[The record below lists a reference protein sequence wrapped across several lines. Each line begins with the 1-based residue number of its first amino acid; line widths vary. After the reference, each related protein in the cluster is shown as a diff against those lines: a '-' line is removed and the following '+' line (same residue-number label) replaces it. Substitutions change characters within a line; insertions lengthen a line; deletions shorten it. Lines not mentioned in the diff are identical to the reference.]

1 MDRKKSEKK
10 GDMQELE
17 CTKIGM
23 ESEEMKMYTVIVAD
37 DEEELRRALIRR
49 VDWESIGF
57 SVVGEA
63 ENGAEALEL
72 VEKYEPDLLLTDIRM
87 PFISGIELARQ
98 VREVQPAM
106 QIVFLSGYDDF
117 TYAQQAIQ
125 YNIIS
130 YLLKPISAAELTE
143 ELKKIREKID
153 EKYHQ
158 FVDDGGELGK
168 LEIQNMVM
176 PWLLDGFQGEAGEDR
191 NRKLMKEAV
200 SAGLLKADTGEL
212 KFIVIVTGM
221 VDFDGKIRTTKNMV
235 HAVDSILMKYVK
247 HVSFYSEGRIIS
259 LLIASQAGF
268 DKYLH
273 IAVGEIAQSVKRIM
287 NFSCLIGVSRPAPGL
302 SDVHEAYMEAMNA
315 IQYSKRNRTE
325 VSFISDIE
333 RGQDVDLERI
343 EGYISELENLLRGGG
358 RQELE
363 EFLNRIFDRIE
374 KENMAVSALYFM
386 MVQLVSAVFRIVYSV
401 VEKDAVTELQG
412 SAPLLTGDA
421 MENFALMHSRYIAFC
436 LKARDLI
443 SEQRKKSS
451 TVLCDKA
458 LGIIESQYMNQD
470 ISLVSVSNEIS
481 VSPNYLSALIRK
493 STGKT
498 FIDLLT
504 QKRIETAK
512 DLLLCTNM
520 KIKDISEK
528 CGYND
533 QHYFSYCFKKYIGLS
548 PNAYKQNMEDKG

>member
-1 MDRKKSEKK
+1 
-10 GDMQELE
+10 
-17 CTKIGM
+17 
-23 ESEEMKMYTVIVAD
+23 MYTVIVAD

-57 SVVGEA
+57 SVVAEA

-98 VREVQPAM
+98 VREVRPAM
-106 QIVFLSGYDDF
+106 QIAFLSGYDDF
-117 TYAQQAIQ
+117 SYAQQAIQ

-143 ELKKIREKID
+143 ELKKIKEKID

-158 FVDDGGELGK
+158 FVVDEGERGK
-168 LEIQNMVM
+168 LEIQNMIM
-176 PWLLDGFQGEAGEDR
+176 PWLLDGFQGEAGADKNQR
-191 NRKLMKEAV
+191 LLQEAV
-200 SAGLLKADTGEL
+200 SGGLLKEVSSDF
-212 KFIVIVTGM
+212 KYIVIVTSII
-221 VDFDGKIRTTKNMV
+221 DSDGKNHTTKGIV
-235 HAVDSILMKYVK
+235 HAVDSILKKYVRY
-247 HVSFYSEGRIIS
+247 VSFYSEGRVIS

-273 IAVGEIAQSVKRIM
+273 IAVGEITQSVKRIM
-287 NFSCLIGVSRPAPGL
+287 NFSCLIGISRPAAGI
-302 SDVHEAYMEAMNA
+302 SGVHEAYIEAMNA

-333 RGQDVDLERI
+333 RGEDVDLEKI
-343 EGYISELENLLRGGG
+343 EHYISEMENLLRGGS

-363 EFLNRIFDRIE
+363 EFLNRVFDQIE
-374 KENMAVSALYFM
+374 KKNIAVTALYFM
-386 MVQLVSAVFRIVYSV
+386 MMQLVSAVLRIAYSV
-401 VEKDAVTELQG
+401 VEKEAVNDLQNN
-412 SAPLLTGDA
+412 APLLAKDA
-421 MENFALMHSRYIAFC
+421 MENVDRIRSWYIAFC
-436 LKARDLI
+436 LRAKDLI
-443 SEQRKKSS
+443 AEQRKKSS
-451 TVLCDKA
+451 TVLCDRA
-458 LGIIESQYMNQD
+458 LGIIEAQYMNPD
-470 ISLVSVSNEIS
+470 ISLVSVSNEIA
-481 VSPNYLSALIRK
+481 VSPNYLSALIKK

-504 QKRIETAK
+504 QKRIEAAK

-520 KIKDISEK
+520 KIKEIAEK

-533 QHYFSYCFKKYIGLS
+533 QHYFSYCFKKYIGSS
-548 PNAYKQNMEDKG
+548 PNACRQNMEDKG

>member
-1 MDRKKSEKK
+1 
-10 GDMQELE
+10 
-17 CTKIGM
+17 
-23 ESEEMKMYTVIVAD
+23 MYTVIVAD

-57 SVVGEA
+57 SVAGEA

-98 VREVQPAM
+98 VREICPAT
-106 QIVFLSGYDDF
+106 QIAFLSGFDDF
-117 TYAQQAIQ
+117 AYAQQAIQ

-143 ELKKIREKID
+143 ELKKIKAKID
-153 EKYHQ
+153 EKYYQ
-158 FVDDGGELGK
+158 FVVDDGELGK

-176 PWLLDGFQGEAGEDR
+176 PWLLDGFQGETGEDR
-191 NRKLMKEAV
+191 NKQLMEEAV
-200 SAGLLKADTGEL
+200 SSGLLKEDTGEY
-212 KFIVIVTGM
+212 KFIVIVTCM
-221 VDFDGKIRTTKNMV
+221 MDSDGKNSTTKNMM

-247 HVSFYSEGRIIS
+247 YVSVYSEGRIIS

-273 IAVGEIAQSVKRIM
+273 IAVSEIAQSVKRIM
-287 NFSCLIGVSRPAPGL
+287 NFSCLIGVSRPMAGL
-302 SDVHEAYMEAMNA
+302 SGAHEAYMEAMNA
-315 IQYSKRNRTE
+315 IQYSRKNRMDI
-325 VSFISDIE
+325 SFISDIE
-333 RGQDVDLERI
+333 RGEDVDLERI
-343 EGYISELENLLRGGG
+343 EGYIIELENLLRGGG

-363 EFLNRIFDRIE
+363 DFLNRIFDRIE
-374 KENMAVSALYFM
+374 KENIAVAARYFM
-386 MVQLVSAVFRIVYSV
+386 MVQLVSAVFRIIYSV
-401 VEKDAVTELQG
+401 LEKDAVTELQG
-412 SAPLLTGDA
+412 SAPLLVWDS
-421 MENFALMHSRYIAFC
+421 MENLALIRSRYVAFC
-436 LKARDLI
+436 LRARDLI
-443 SEQRKKSS
+443 ADQRKKSS
-451 TVLCDKA
+451 AVLCDRA
-458 LGIIESQYMNQD
+458 LEIIESQYMNPD
-470 ISLVSVSNEIS
+470 ISLVSVSSEIS

-498 FIDLLT
+498 FVDLLT

-512 DLLLCTNM
+512 ELLLCTNM
-520 KIKDISEK
+520 KIKEISEK

-548 PNAYKQNMEDKG
+548 PNAYKQNVKDKG

>member
-1 MDRKKSEKK
+1 
-10 GDMQELE
+10 
-17 CTKIGM
+17 
-23 ESEEMKMYTVIVAD
+23 MYTVIVAD
-37 DEEELRRALIRR
+37 DEEGLRRALIRR

-98 VREVQPAM
+98 VREVRPAM
-106 QIVFLSGYDDF
+106 QIAFLSGYDDF

-143 ELKKIREKID
+143 ELKKIKEKID
-153 EKYHQ
+153 EKYQQ
-158 FVDDGGELGK
+158 FVVDDVELGK

-176 PWLLDGFQGEAGEDR
+176 PWLLDDFQGETGEDR
-191 NRKLMKEAV
+191 NERLMKEAM
-200 SAGLLKADTGEL
+200 SAGLLKDNTGEY
-212 KFIVIVTGM
+212 KFIVIVTCM
-221 VDFDGKIRTTKNMV
+221 MDSDGRNSTTKSMM

-247 HVSFYSEGRIIS
+247 YVSVYSEGRIIS

-273 IAVGEIAQSVKRIM
+273 IAVSEIAQSVKRIM
-287 NFSCLIGVSRPAPGL
+287 KFSCLIGVSRPMPGL
-302 SDVHEAYMEAMNA
+302 SGAHEAYMEAMNA
-315 IQYSKRNRTE
+315 IRYSKKNRTE
-325 VSFISDIE
+325 ISFISDIE
-333 RGQDVDLERI
+333 RGEDVDLERI

-363 EFLNRIFDRIE
+363 DFLNRIFDRID
-374 KENMAVSALYFM
+374 KENIAMAAPYFI

-401 VEKDAVTELQG
+401 LEKEAVTELQS
-412 SAPLLTGDA
+412 SAPLLARDA
-421 MENFALMHSRYIAFC
+421 MENFALMRSRYIAFC

-443 SEQRKKSS
+443 AEQRKKSS
-451 TVLCDKA
+451 AVLCDKA
-458 LGIIESQYMNQD
+458 LGIIESQYMKPD
-470 ISLVSVSNEIS
+470 ISLAFVSSEIA
-481 VSPNYLSALIRK
+481 VSPNYLSALIRR

-498 FIDLLT
+498 FVDLLT

-512 DLLLCTNM
+512 DLLSCTNM
-520 KIKDISEK
+520 KIKEISEK

-533 QHYFSYCFKKYIGLS
+533 QHYFSYCFKKYTGLS
-548 PNAYKQNMEDKG
+548 PNAYKQNIEDKG

>member
-1 MDRKKSEKK
+1 
-10 GDMQELE
+10 
-17 CTKIGM
+17 
-23 ESEEMKMYTVIVAD
+23 MYTVIVAD

-63 ENGAEALEL
+63 ENGVEALEL

-98 VREVQPAM
+98 VREVRPAM
-106 QIVFLSGYDDF
+106 QIAFLSGYDDF

-130 YLLKPISAAELTE
+130 YLLKPISAAELTD
-143 ELKKIREKID
+143 ELKKIKEKID

-158 FVDDGGELGK
+158 FVVDDGELGK

-191 NRKLMKEAV
+191 NRQMMKAAV
-200 SAGLLKADTGEL
+200 SAGLIKADTGEF
-212 KFIVIVTGM
+212 KFIVIVTSIM
-221 VDFDGKIRTTKNMV
+221 DSDGRNSTTKSMV

-247 HVSFYSEGRIIS
+247 HVSFYSEGRVIS

-287 NFSCLIGVSRPAPGL
+287 NYSCLIGVSRTAAGL
-302 SDVHEAYMEAMNA
+302 SGVHEAYMEAMNA

-333 RGQDVDLERI
+333 RGEDVDLERI
-343 EGYISELENLLRGGG
+343 EGYINELENLLRGGG

-363 EFLNRIFDRIE
+363 DFLNRIFDRIE
-374 KENMAVSALYFM
+374 KENMAVTALHFM

-401 VEKDAVTELQG
+401 VEKDAVTELQCN
-412 SAPLLTGDA
+412 APLLAGDA
-421 MENFALMHSRYIAFC
+421 MENIALIHSRYIAFC
-436 LKARDLI
+436 LRARDLI
-443 SEQRKKSS
+443 AEQRKKSS

-458 LGIIESQYMNQD
+458 LGIIESQYMNPD
-470 ISLVSVSNEIS
+470 ISLVSVSNEIA

-504 QKRIETAK
+504 QKRIEAAK

-520 KIKDISEK
+520 KIKEISEK

>member
-1 MDRKKSEKK
+1 MF
-10 GDMQELE
+10 
-17 CTKIGM
+17 M
-23 ESEEMKMYTVIVAD
+23 EGTEMYTVIVAD

-98 VREVQPAM
+98 VREVRPAT

-130 YLLKPISAAELTE
+130 YLLKPISAAELTG
-143 ELKKIREKID
+143 ELKKIKEKID

-158 FVDDGGELGK
+158 FVVDDGEFEK

-176 PWLLDGFQGEAGEDR
+176 PWLLDSFPMGEREDR
-191 NRKLMKEAV
+191 NRQMMEEAV
-200 SAGLLKADTGEL
+200 SAGLFKDDTGEY
-212 KFIVIVTGM
+212 KFIVIVTCIM
-221 VDFDGKIRTTKNMV
+221 NSDGKNSTTKSMM
-235 HAVDSILMKYVK
+235 HAVDSILVKYVK
-247 HVSFYSEGRIIS
+247 YVSFFLEGRIVS

-273 IAVGEIAQSVKRIM
+273 IAVSEIAQSVKRIM
-287 NFSCLIGVSRPAPGL
+287 NFSCLIGISRPMAGL
-302 SDVHEAYMEAMNA
+302 SGAHEAYMEAMNA
-315 IQYSKRNRTE
+315 IQYSKKNRTE
-325 VSFISDIE
+325 ISFISDIE
-333 RGQDVDLERI
+333 RGENVNLERI
-343 EGYISELENLLRGGG
+343 EGYVSELEKLLRSGS
-358 RQELE
+358 RKELE
-363 EFLNRIFDRIE
+363 DFLSCIFDRIE
-374 KENMAVSALYFM
+374 KENMAVTALYFM
-386 MVQLVSAVFRIVYSV
+386 MMQLVSAVFRVVYSAL
-401 VEKDAVTELQG
+401 EKDAISELQG

-421 MENFALMHSRYIAFC
+421 MENLALLQRRYTDFC

-443 SEQRKKSS
+443 ADQRKRSS
-451 TVLCDKA
+451 TVLCDKV
-458 LGIIESQYMNQD
+458 LGIIESQYMKSD
-470 ISLVSVSNEIS
+470 ISLVSVSSEIA
-481 VSPNYLSALIRK
+481 VSPNYLSTLIRK

-504 QKRIETAK
+504 QKRIEKAR

-520 KIKDISEK
+520 KIKEISEK

-548 PNAYKQNMEDKG
+548 PNAYKQNIEDKG